1 MYCTSTNLFID
12 TVADGQTPCLPTI
25 ISKISVIG
33 YIIKDN
39 KGKIVHKSKLPKVQP
54 TMQNSSWP
62 CELQNIHLVLRNSG
76 KPVRRREG
84 LEFLPAETIHCF
96 V

>member
-39 KGKIVHKSKLPKVQP
+39 KRKNCSQIQTDKGPTYYAKLQLA
-54 TMQNSSWP
+54 M
-62 CELQNIHLVLRNSG
+62 
-76 KPVRRREG
+76 
-84 LEFLPAETIHCF
+84 
-96 V
+96 